1 LIGAAG
7 ACLAGLPPNV
17 SQMRACILSAAL
29 SCIAPLF
36 LYMFYI
42 SDVSGHLLGCAHFL
56 FAWLERFA
64 AGAAIVVGVGLFMP
78 IGRQLHPSLALQFG
92 MLGFVFTLLLSAFS
106 RNSSAVLASTAAS

>member
-1 LIGAAG
+1 MIGAAG
-7 ACLAGLPPNV
+7 ACLAGLPANV
-17 SQMRACILSAAL
+17 SQMRACTVSAAL

-42 SDVSGHLLGCAHFL
+42 SDVSGQLLECAHFL

-64 AGAAIVVGVGLFMP
+64 AGAAIVVGIGLFMP

-92 MLGFVFTLLLSAFS
+92 MFGFIFTLLLSGLS
-106 RNSSAVLASTAAS
+106 RTSSAVLASSTAS